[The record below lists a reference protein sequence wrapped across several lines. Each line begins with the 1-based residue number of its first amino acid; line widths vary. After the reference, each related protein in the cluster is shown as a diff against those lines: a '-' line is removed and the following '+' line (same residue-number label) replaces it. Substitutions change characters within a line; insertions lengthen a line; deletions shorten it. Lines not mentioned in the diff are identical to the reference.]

1 MQTGVDAMVAEAFA
15 RIRGRSVALLCNQA
29 SLTSDVRLSF
39 DAFHAAHQSGVFNLE
54 AVFGPQHGLW
64 GHTQDN
70 MIEWEGGTDAR
81 TGLTVY
87 SLYGEHREPTQES
100 LDGVDLFV
108 VDLPDIGARAYTFV
122 WTMVLCMKA
131 CEQAGVPILVLDRPN
146 PIGGT
151 RVEGPLLDPEY
162 ASFIGLHP
170 LPLRHG
176 LTIGEVARHL
186 RAEHYPKADLSV
198 VPVEGWVPAACGDE
212 PGLLWAMPS
221 PNMPSVDT
229 EVVYPGMCLL
239 EGTNLSEGRG
249 TTRPFEMFGAPFIDG
264 WDLAAALNAL
274 DLPGVRYRPVVF
286 EPTFDK
292 HAGTAC
298 GGCAVH
304 VLDRDAYEPVLS
316 GIAVLQ
322 AVKRLYPDAFEW
334 KQPPFEY
341 DETHMP
347 IDILAGTN
355 WVREAVDAFTPLM
368 EIRGRLLSDAAA
380 FASMREAAIL
390 YSR

>member
-1 MQTGVDAMVAEAFA
+1 MVAEAFA